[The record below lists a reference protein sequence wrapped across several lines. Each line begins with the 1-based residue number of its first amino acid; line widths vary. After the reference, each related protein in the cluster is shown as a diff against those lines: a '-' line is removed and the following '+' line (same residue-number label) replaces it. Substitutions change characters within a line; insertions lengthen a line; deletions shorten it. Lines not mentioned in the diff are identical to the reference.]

1 MRKLIV
7 SNFVTLDGLYEGKDK
22 NIASLYDYYHEDYYG
37 DDSFDF
43 YNAER
48 LRAADFLLF
57 SRNAFL
63 GNKDYWTGVP
73 NNPKATAIRREIA
86 QLMRHHHVGTIVVV
100 ERRDGAEYPV
110 GIVTDR
116 DLVVEVL
123 AQNLSPEALIVSDV
137 MSSKLL
143 TAREEDNFW
152 RTLDRM
158 SAKGVRRLPVVDEK
172 GALLGILT
180 IDDVLTALAVGLSD
194 VSRLVQ
200 REIAKEVQ
208 QRQ

>member
-1 MRKLIV
+1 MSVGQYCNRHVI
-7 SNFVTLDGLYEGKDK
+7 TTETTTE
-22 NIASLYDYYHEDYYG
+22 I
-37 DDSFDF
+37 
-43 YNAER
+43 
-48 LRAADFLLF
+48 
-57 SRNAFL
+57 
-63 GNKDYWTGVP
+63 
-73 NNPKATAIRREIA
+73 REIA
-86 QLMRHHHVGTIVVV
+86 RLMRHHHVGAIVVV
-100 ERRDGAEYPV
+100 GRRDDAEYPV

-123 AQNLSPEALIVSDV
+123 AQSLSPEIVTVGDI
-137 MSSKLL
+137 MSGKLL
-143 TAREEDNFW
+143 TAREDDNFW

-200 REIAKEVQ
+200 REIAKEVR

>member
-1 MRKLIV
+1 MSVGQYCNRQV
-7 SNFVTLDGLYEGKDK
+7 VTSEKTTE
-22 NIASLYDYYHEDYYG
+22 I
-37 DDSFDF
+37 
-43 YNAER
+43 
-48 LRAADFLLF
+48 
-57 SRNAFL
+57 
-63 GNKDYWTGVP
+63 
-73 NNPKATAIRREIA
+73 REIA
-86 QLMRHHHVGTIVVV
+86 RLMRHHHVGTIVVV
-100 ERRDGAEYPV
+100 ERRDDAEYPV

-123 AQNLSPEALIVSDV
+123 AQNLSPETVTVSDV
-137 MSSKLL
+137 MSGKLL
-143 TAREEDNFW
+143 VAREEDNFW

-158 SAKGVRRLPVVDEK
+158 SAKGVRRLLVVDGK

-200 REIAKEVQ
+200 REINKEVQ